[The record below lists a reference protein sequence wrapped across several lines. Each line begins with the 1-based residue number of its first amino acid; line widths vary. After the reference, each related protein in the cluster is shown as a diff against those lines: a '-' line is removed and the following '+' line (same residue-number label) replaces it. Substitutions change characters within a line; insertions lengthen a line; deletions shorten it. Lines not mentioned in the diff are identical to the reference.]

1 MISNYSE
8 LTSAIADYLNRQDL
22 ASVIPTFVRLAESE
36 LGRSLRVRNM
46 LSRATATADSQYL
59 SLPNDFLEMRNLR
72 LSGPHGWQSLEV
84 LSAKQV
90 DDFRTYNY
98 KNSAGVPGFYAINGN
113 AIELIPVPNGQFTVE
128 MTYYSAIP
136 SLSDTANT
144 NWLLAKN
151 PDLYLFGSLLQTAP
165 YLKEDERIQTWAGIY
180 RSLLADVVAESERAT
195 YNGSTPKMRS
205 KAMA

>member
-1 MISNYSE
+1 MISTYAE
-8 LTSAIADYLNRQDL
+8 LKSAIADYLNRQDL
-22 ASVIPTFVRLAESE
+22 TGVIPTFVGLAESE
-36 LGRSLRVRNM
+36 FGRTLRVRNM

-72 LSGPHGWQSLEV
+72 LSGPHGWQALEV

-113 AIELIPVPNGQFTVE
+113 AIELIPNPDDQFTVE
-128 MTYYSAIP
+128 MTYYSTIP
-136 SLSDTANT
+136 ALSETTTT

-195 YNGSTPKMRS
+195 YNGSTPKMRA